1 MKTDIHH
8 RTSLLAIPTLLAVMS
23 LCTAPAQTNLT
34 VDVGLVSY
42 WPFDTTNIDG
52 TTPDLASSANTMTNR
67 NSPDLVSGVRSNCF
81 SLNGSTHYVTR
92 THGFSPESDGLP
104 IYWAPAGYTVAFWV
118 KGSPQTAAGRGLF
131 AMGYSA
137 STNLNSTLRI
147 ATDKTAN
154 GNKLSLYVK
163 DVASTMLINQI
174 NSASVVLDNT
184 WHHIAWVDNKG
195 AATLYVDGVP
205 DTSNFNYTF
214 PADPASM
221 PLNITR
227 LGCVVG
233 NGGTGASLFNG
244 FIDEVAIWERPLNQG
259 EVQQVMTN
267 GLPSPLPAAVPTVI
281 QAPADAVRPVG
292 GHATFSV
299 AVVGQHPLSYQW
311 WKDGGALTGQTN
323 TTLVLTNLSSPGTS
337 MISVV
342 VSNSVGSITN
352 SAQLTVVPVSG
363 IAQGL
368 VSYWSMDTVAG
379 TPATTPDLYNGN
391 DLALVNMSGTSL
403 ITGPFG
409 QAFTFNGTSQY
420 LNRAHGFSREN
431 DGMPVYWAA
440 GGYTVAFWVKAP
452 PQTASGRFIF
462 SMGNST
468 NAYATVSLT
477 SDRNAAGDKLSV
489 FIRTVTGTAPI
500 NLSNSAS
507 AVLDNTWHH
516 IAWVDNKGTATLYV
530 DGAVDSSLYNY
541 TVPAPEMLPL
551 NLTRVGASARS
562 ANITY
567 FNGAVDEV
575 AIWERALSQAEVQQV
590 RTNGIPELVPAEPIR
605 ITSAELVA
613 GKLRFTVQAQSP
625 TQVISIEQKTELT
638 GTWGGASGGGIVAT
652 NGLVWTAEFPANAPQ
667 RFYRA
672 VGQ

>member
-1 MKTDIHH
+1 MCIRD
-8 RTSLLAIPTLLAVMS
+8 S
-23 LCTAPAQTNLT
+23 
-34 VDVGLVSY
+34 
-42 WPFDTTNIDG
+42 
-52 TTPDLASSANTMTNR
+52 
-67 NSPDLVSGVRSNCF
+67 
-81 SLNGSTHYVTR
+81 
-92 THGFSPESDGLP
+92 
-104 IYWAPAGYTVAFWV
+104 
-118 KGSPQTAAGRGLF
+118 
-131 AMGYSA
+131 
-137 STNLNSTLRI
+137 
-147 ATDKTAN
+147 
-154 GNKLSLYVK
+154 
-163 DVASTMLINQI
+163 
-174 NSASVVLDNT
+174 
-184 WHHIAWVDNKG
+184 
-195 AATLYVDGVP
+195 
-205 DTSNFNYTF
+205 
-214 PADPASM
+214 
-221 PLNITR
+221 
-227 LGCVVG
+227 
-233 NGGTGASLFNG
+233 
-244 FIDEVAIWERPLNQG
+244 
-259 EVQQVMTN
+259 
-267 GLPSPLPAAVPTVI
+267 
-281 QAPADAVRPVG
+281 
-292 GHATFSV
+292 
-299 AVVGQHPLSYQW
+299 
-311 WKDGGALTGQTN
+311 
-323 TTLVLTNLSSPGTS
+323 LTNLSSAGTS
-337 MISVV
+337 VIAVV